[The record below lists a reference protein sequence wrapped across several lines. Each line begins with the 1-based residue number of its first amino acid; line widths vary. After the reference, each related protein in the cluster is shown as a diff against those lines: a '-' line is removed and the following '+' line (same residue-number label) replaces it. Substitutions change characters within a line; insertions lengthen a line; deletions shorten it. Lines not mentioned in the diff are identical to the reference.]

1 MGTRQRKRTL
11 LSLGAVLAVLGILAL
26 ASPGFLGLA
35 QAEKAGKQ
43 SAAPSKDGVRL
54 GVTERQQELKGEEGG
69 CCCAR
74 SGRTTCSAEGATC
87 CCGKKLLAQA
97 GPSAAARALKAQDK
111 PKESKEEM
119 MKASPGAMAKGT
131 AARKAILDH
140 QKALGND
147 GVFGCCIRPGCT
159 FCSSSAD
166 MCPCAM
172 NLRKGGPVCPECWG
186 GWQVGQGRL
195 GGVDPAKV
203 QVIPKSKLKMMYE
216 MKSKNFKKASESS
229 DKK

>member
-1 MGTRQRKRTL
+1 MGTRERKQAV
-11 LSLGAVLAVLGILAL
+11 LSLGAVLAMLGVLAL
-26 ASPGFLGLA
+26 AGPGFLGLA
-35 QAEKAGKQ
+35 QAEKVGKE
-43 SAAPSKDGVRL
+43 SAAPSKDDTRL
-54 GVTERQQELKGEEGG
+54 GVTERQQALKGEEG

-74 SGRTTCSAEGATC
+74 SGRAACSAGGETC

-97 GPSAAARALKAQDK
+97 GPGSAALALKAQDK
-111 PKESKEEM
+111 PKDSKEE

-147 GVFGCCIRPGCT
+147 GVFSCCIRPGCT

-195 GGVDPAKV
+195 DGVDAAKV

-216 MKSKNFKKASESS
+216 MKSMNFKKASEGA